1 MPSCSSAPHSI
12 GSLGR
17 NSKGDEGRSGARR
30 SSRATATT
38 RNNFLFLLS
47 GTVSSSPPSS
57 SLPAAPDALRPSS
70 SSSHPLHPI
79 KGTMEEAAC
88 TAAPSLPYHSPWIR
102 TAPVRV
108 VAKICPGGDPTGSM
122 QVSARVPDPAN
133 SSSASVSFVPIIKE
147 SALSNMTHRKH
158 REHKLDWCYLNDDSY
173 TDIFH
178 NEVKQLVDK
187 IFSSDGHN
195 HACVVTCG
203 STSKTHLVIGSDHQP
218 GLLTMA
224 MERIFDY
231 AKPIRATVSVSSYH
245 VLQDSHVFDLLDP
258 KNNEV
263 LVREDADGRTHLKGL
278 SMVEINSIQ
287 EFQNLCYDSDKH
299 QNRTKVSKAKGH
311 NGFIIFISKSD
322 QNGKESS
329 VSKMHFLELAD
340 HINDKQKSH
349 GERFVQQNS
358 KKSLYAVMDVVQA
371 LNSHQSFIPYR
382 KSKITHILQD
392 SLSKTGGA
400 LLIACLDEVSCQ
412 DAISTLS
419 LASRSSQVVNEQR
432 YNLSLIT
439 KGCSK
444 SNVKLSVNNK
454 NLSRSLLSS
463 IQQQSPVLEKPY
475 KTQVNNI
482 AVKATRSLNANKRS
496 ETSTH
501 SAKKTVNLV
510 SASINLKH
518 SGAKSI
524 LRERNFFIPTTNS
537 SKEDKK
543 TFVTTA
549 SDMQENHNGTKNIVV
564 SSEMQV
570 VPCSMKEIVSS
581 DMKEED
587 HSSPGFLAENL
598 FADLG
603 FTCSS
608 NAADKTT
615 EENPAT
621 VLQSSPKISDQ
632 LRKISNSLKLLNSM
646 APSIVKQKTDI
657 VRPQSFDLV
666 EAEPKTPE
674 VNLKLW
680 HAQDAQESLKAR
692 STGIKKSLAKECLLF
707 LNSANKEQLKSL
719 KGIGEKRAN
728 YILELREESP
738 LKEID
743 DLKSI
748 IGMSKREIDKMMSKL
763 ISDSEMN
770 E

>member
-1 MPSCSSAPHSI
+1 
-12 GSLGR
+12 
-17 NSKGDEGRSGARR
+17 
-30 SSRATATT
+30 
-38 RNNFLFLLS
+38 
-47 GTVSSSPPSS
+47 
-57 SLPAAPDALRPSS
+57 
-70 SSSHPLHPI
+70 
-79 KGTMEEAAC
+79 MEEAAC

-178 NEVKQLVDK
+178 NE
-187 IFSSDGHN
+187 
-195 HACVVTCG
+195 
-203 STSKTHLVIGSDHQP
+203 GSDHQP

>member
-1 MPSCSSAPHSI
+1 
-12 GSLGR
+12 
-17 NSKGDEGRSGARR
+17 
-30 SSRATATT
+30 
-38 RNNFLFLLS
+38 
-47 GTVSSSPPSS
+47 
-57 SLPAAPDALRPSS
+57 
-70 SSSHPLHPI
+70 
-79 KGTMEEAAC
+79 MEEAAC

-178 NEVKQLVDK
+178 NE
-187 IFSSDGHN
+187 
-195 HACVVTCG
+195 
-203 STSKTHLVIGSDHQP
+203 GSDHQP

-549 SDMQENHNGTKNIVV
+549 VRKHEENHNGTKNIVV

>member
-1 MPSCSSAPHSI
+1 
-12 GSLGR
+12 
-17 NSKGDEGRSGARR
+17 
-30 SSRATATT
+30 
-38 RNNFLFLLS
+38 
-47 GTVSSSPPSS
+47 
-57 SLPAAPDALRPSS
+57 
-70 SSSHPLHPI
+70 
-79 KGTMEEAAC
+79 
-88 TAAPSLPYHSPWIR
+88 
-102 TAPVRV
+102 
-108 VAKICPGGDPTGSM
+108 
-122 QVSARVPDPAN
+122 
-133 SSSASVSFVPIIKE
+133 
-147 SALSNMTHRKH
+147 
-158 REHKLDWCYLNDDSY
+158 
-173 TDIFH
+173 
-178 NEVKQLVDK
+178 
-187 IFSSDGHN
+187 
-195 HACVVTCG
+195 
-203 STSKTHLVIGSDHQP
+203 
-218 GLLTMA
+218 MA

-692 STGIKKSLAKECLLF
+692 STGIK
-707 LNSANKEQLKSL
+707 
-719 KGIGEKRAN
+719 
-728 YILELREESP
+728 LRSVCCF
-738 LKEID
+738 
-743 DLKSI
+743 
-748 IGMSKREIDKMMSKL
+748 
-763 ISDSEMN
+763 
-770 E
+770 